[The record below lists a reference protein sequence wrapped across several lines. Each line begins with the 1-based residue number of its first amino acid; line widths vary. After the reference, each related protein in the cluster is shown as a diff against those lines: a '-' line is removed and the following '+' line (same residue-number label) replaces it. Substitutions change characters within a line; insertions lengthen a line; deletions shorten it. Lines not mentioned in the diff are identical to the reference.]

1 MKKLILLIVLVAA
14 LVGGAYFTRPSD
26 NSQSFTDYLV
36 KHGRPQTEAQRT
48 ATTCTY
54 TDRMFWV
61 NAKQGDRTVG
71 TCIFGHWVN
80 HGEIKHAMQQ
90 GEQALTNARK

>member
-1 MKKLILLIVLVAA
+1 MKKLILLIVLVMA

-36 KHGRPQTEAQRT
+36 KHGRSQAEAQTT
-48 ATTCTY
+48 AATCQY

-61 NAKQGDRTVG
+61 SARQDDRIVG

-80 HGEIKHAMQQ
+80 HGEIKHAVQQ